1 MKLDMHLHSNHS
13 PDSITTPKT
22 IIKTAKAL
30 GVTVA
35 ITDHNITTAWPELQT
50 LSKQENWPV
59 ILGEEI
65 KVMENGKC
73 AGEIVGLFL
82 NEWVKPASAA
92 EVFDAIH
99 SQAGLAMVVHPFDIF
114 RHDFRNLKDHVKK
127 IDLLEVFNSR
137 TVFDSHNKKALEFA
151 KKNNL
156 PMTANSDSHSPN
168 EIGMSYTE
176 VNADSLEQARK
187 ELLKGKSSLV
197 TNKSPVRVHLTTPLA
212 KMNLLK
218 DL

>member
-13 PDSITTPKT
+13 ADSITLPET
-22 IIKTAKAL
+22 IIKTAKKL

-35 ITDHNITTAWPELQT
+35 ITDHNIVTAWEDIEAV
-50 LSKQENWPV
+50 SKKENWSV
-59 ILGEEI
+59 IFGEEI
-65 KVMENGKC
+65 KVMDKGKC
-73 AGEIVGLFL
+73 VGEIVGLFL
-82 NEWVKPASAA
+82 KEWVKPAPAG

-99 SQAGLAMVVHPFDIF
+99 AQAGLAMVVHPFDIF
-114 RHDFRNLKDHVKK
+114 RHDFKNLKECMKK

-137 TVFDSHNKKALEFA
+137 TVLDSHNKKAFEFA

-156 PMTANSDSHSPN
+156 PMTANSDSHSPK

-176 VNADSLEQARK
+176 VIADSLEQARK
-187 ELLKGKSSLV
+187 ELLKGKTRLV
-197 TNKSPVRVHLTTPLA
+197 TRKSPVAVHLTTQLA

-218 DL
+218 DQ